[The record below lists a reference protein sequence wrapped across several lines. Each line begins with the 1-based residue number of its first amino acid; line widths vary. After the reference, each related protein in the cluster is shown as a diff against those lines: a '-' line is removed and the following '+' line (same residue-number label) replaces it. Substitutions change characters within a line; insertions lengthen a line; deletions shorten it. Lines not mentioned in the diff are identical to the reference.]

1 LKSISAIAITY
12 NSSPDKANDV
22 IARCKKTNP
31 SLKIIAVPLS
41 ILDQTSV
48 SALIPT
54 VLNDLDVTT
63 IDILVNNAAILDMAY
78 VQPFPHVNQEKF
90 TEQMLGNLFT
100 PLRLIQDLLPHL
112 PKRGGRV
119 INISSIAS
127 KVANPDG
134 VFVYGAT
141 KAGLDSLTRG
151 LGAEYA
157 AKTGATFNSVSVGAI
172 KTGPTEKLIKL
183 LPEEDVKKMF
193 AAQTADPERF
203 AEAED
208 VAFIVGKS
216 PTSVPWVA

>member
-1 LKSISAIAITY
+1 
-12 NSSPDKANDV
+12 
-22 IARCKKTNP
+22 
-31 SLKIIAVPLS
+31 
-41 ILDQTSV
+41 V

-54 VLNDLDVTT
+54 VLKDLDVTT

-90 TEQMLGNLFT
+90 QEQMIGNLFT
-100 PLRLIQDLLPHL
+100 PLRLIQDLLPRL

-172 KTGPTEKLIKL
+172 RTGPTEKLIKL
-183 LPEEDVKKMF
+183 LPEAEVKKMF
-193 AAQTADPERF
+193 ASQTADPEKF

-208 VAFIVGKS
+208 VAFIVGKWPGS
-216 PTSVPWVA
+216 LILWVLGFVWTVGSNHRGISSYRSC